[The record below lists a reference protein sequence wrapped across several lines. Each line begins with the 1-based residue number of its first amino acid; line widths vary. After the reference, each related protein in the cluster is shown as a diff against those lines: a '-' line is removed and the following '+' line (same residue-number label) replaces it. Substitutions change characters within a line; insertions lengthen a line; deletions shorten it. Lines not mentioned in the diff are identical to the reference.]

1 VLGARNLQGVELVLN
16 NEVHPYDLLR
26 YDRAIFSRAAIEQ
39 LSEALE
45 KSASKRRAGAGA
57 QTEAA

>member
-1 VLGARNLQGVELVLN
+1 LN

-26 YDRAIFSRAAIEQ
+26 HERAIFSRAALEQ
-39 LSEALE
+39 LVEMLTRN
-45 KSASKRRAGAGA
+45 ASKRL